1 MADEEKGVK
10 LQVAN
15 MRPGDSGRGI
25 ARLPRSVMTSLG
37 LSEGDVVELVGKRS
51 TPARAVHP
59 YPEDEGLDII
69 RLDGLQR
76 ANAEL
81 GVRRLRDRAK
91 SRFQVRPNV

>member
-15 MRPGDSGRGI
+15 MRRGTAAAAI

-59 YPEDEGLDII
+59 YPEDE
-69 RLDGLQR
+69 
-76 ANAEL
+76 ASTSSA
-81 GVRRLRDRAK
+81 RRSCSARTR
-91 SRFQVRPNV
+91 N